1 MTKLTRSGITYNL
14 TSSPYVVELRYSDD
28 LVIKYYFSSE
38 LYVNKFNEKLSKY
51 HKTIKESLSKRFKIE
66 IDLEELSDILLYSKV
81 ETRGFFIQ
89 INEEDFKCLNTIKLI
104 GVNKIQKNL
113 TE

>member
-14 TSSPYVVELRYSDD
+14 TTSPYIVELKYRDD

-38 LYVNKFNEKLSKY
+38 LYVNKFNEKLEKHNTS
-51 HKTIKESLSKRFKIE
+51 IKNSLSKRFKIE
-66 IDLEELSDILLYSKV
+66 INLDELSDILLYSKV

-89 INEEDFKCLNTIKLI
+89 INDEDFKCLNTIRLT
-104 GVNKIQKNL
+104 GVNQIQKS
-113 TE
+113 